1 MKLLLI
7 KTSSIGDIVHTL
19 PALTDAVKAIPD
31 LEVDWVV
38 EEAFAALPTW
48 HPVVRRAIPVG
59 FRRWRKRPLAGLA
72 SGALKRFR
80 GQLNQTRYDV
90 ILDAQ
95 GLMKSAAIARMARG
109 SRHGLDAA
117 SIREK
122 PAALAYT
129 HRHRVPTDLHAID
142 RLRRL
147 FALALGYPLPATDPD
162 YGVIRDRLPPSRV
175 GGDYLVALHGTQWVS
190 KQWPV
195 DRWRGLIERARA
207 DGLTVALPALG
218 DVEVARATAIADGF
232 DNAVLLP
239 PLDLPAIAGTLACAS
254 GVVAVD
260 TGFAHLAAAFGTP
273 CVTLYG
279 PTSPLL
285 TGTVGRN
292 QAHVVSPERTGPK
305 ADRRH
310 KDRPSS
316 TMARLDEAEV
326 WRVLSAVVGDRDGAT
341 PTRHGGERAR
351 G

>member
-19 PALTDAVKAIPD
+19 PALTDAADAIPE

-38 EEAFAALPTW
+38 EEAFAALPAW
-48 HPVVRRAIPVG
+48 HPAVHRVIPVG

-72 SGALKRFR
+72 SGALRRFR
-80 GQLNQTRYDV
+80 GALNQTRHDV
-90 ILDAQ
+90 VLDAQ
-95 GLMKSAAIARMARG
+95 GLMKSAAIARLARG

-122 PAALAYT
+122 PAVLAYN

-147 FALALGYPLPATDPD
+147 FAGALDYPLPSGDPD
-162 YGVIRDRLPPSRV
+162 YGVDRNRLPQSALD
-175 GGDYLVALHGTQWVS
+175 GDYLVALHGTQWVS

-195 DRWRGLIERARA
+195 DRWRGLVKQAGDA
-207 DGLTVALPALG
+207 GLTVALPALG
-218 DVEVARATAIADGF
+218 DEEVARAAAIGDGF

-239 PLDLPAIAGTLACAS
+239 PLDLASIAGTLARAT

-292 QAHVVSPERTGPK
+292 QAHVVSPARTGPI

-310 KDRPSS
+310 KDRPSA
-316 TMARLDEAEV
+316 TMAQLDDAEV
-326 WRVLSAVVGDRDGAT
+326 WRVLSTVLGDRGGAV
-341 PTRHGGERAR
+341 PAMGSSAGG

>member
-19 PALTDAVKAIPD
+19 PALTDAADAVRELD
-31 LEVDWVV
+31 VDWVV
-38 EEAFAALPTW
+38 EEAFAALPAW
-48 HPVVRRAIPVG
+48 HPAVHRVIPVG

-72 SGALKRFR
+72 SGALRRFR
-80 GQLNQTRYDV
+80 GELNRTHHDV
-90 ILDAQ
+90 VLDAQ
-95 GLMKSAAIARMARG
+95 GLMKSAAIARLARG

-122 PAALAYT
+122 PAALAYG

-147 FALALGYPLPATDPD
+147 FAGALDYPIPSGDPD
-162 YGVIRDRLPPSRV
+162 YGMDRDRLPPSALD
-175 GGDYLVALHGTQWVS
+175 GDYLVALHGTQWVS

-195 DRWRGLIERARA
+195 DRWRGLLKRAGDA
-207 DGLTVALPALG
+207 GLTVALPALG
-218 DVEVARATAIADGF
+218 AEEVARAAAIADGF
-232 DNAVLLP
+232 DNAALLP
-239 PLDLPAIAGTLACAS
+239 PLDLPVIAGTLARAT

-292 QAHVVSPERTGPK
+292 QAHVVSPARTGPM

-310 KDRPSS
+310 KDRPSA
-316 TMARLDEAEV
+316 TMAQLDEAEV
-326 WRVLSAVVGDRDGAT
+326 WRALSTVLGDRGGAALAT
-341 PTRHGGERAR
+341 GSSAGAA
-351 G
+351 

>member
-19 PALTDAVKAIPD
+19 PALTDAADAIPE

-38 EEAFAALPTW
+38 EEAFAALPAW
-48 HPVVRRAIPVG
+48 HPAVRRVIPVG

-72 SGALKRFR
+72 SGALRRFR
-80 GQLNQTRYDV
+80 GELNRSRHDV
-90 ILDAQ
+90 VLDAQ
-95 GLMKSAAIARMARG
+95 GLMKSAAIARLARG

-122 PAALAYT
+122 PAALAYR

-147 FALALGYPLPATDPD
+147 FAGALDYPIPSGDPD
-162 YGVIRDRLPPSRV
+162 YGVNRDRLPPSALD
-175 GGDYLVALHGTQWVS
+175 GDYLVALHGTQWVS

-195 DRWRGLIERARA
+195 DRWRGLLKRAGDA
-207 DGLTVALPALG
+207 GLTVALPALG
-218 DVEVARATAIADGF
+218 DEEVARAAAIGTGF
-232 DNAVLLP
+232 DNAALLP
-239 PLDLPAIAGTLACAS
+239 PLDLPSIAGTLARAT

-279 PTSPLL
+279 PTSPML
-285 TGTVGRN
+285 TGTVGSN
-292 QAHVVSPERTGPK
+292 QAHVVSPARTGPT

-310 KDRPSS
+310 KDRPSA
-316 TMARLDEAEV
+316 TMAQLDEVEV
-326 WRVLSAVVGDRDGAT
+326 WRVLSTVLGDRGGAA
-341 PTRHGGERAR
+341 PAKGSNAR
-351 G
+351 PG